1 MLKGRA
7 TVADSSLIRSPFHG
21 HKTGARASRAG
32 LVGVHLSAS
41 TLASVT
47 LVSTWHSGILALGLA
62 LDKALGQTMPERT
75 GQVVQADAAMVMRTG
90 PEEFMLVSDKPADMT
105 AFLRQTIR
113 ADVGSVTN
121 LSHARCRIQIQG
133 EKCLETL
140 SKLFALDLREEA
152 FPLHEIRL
160 TGHHHVPCTLHRRG
174 AMLFDMY
181 VFSTYAHDQLATLLD
196 AALEYGV
203 NLKSTG

>member
-7 TVADSSLIRSPFHG
+7 TVVNTSLLRSPFYG
-21 HKTGARASRAG
+21 HKPGARPTRTG
-32 LVGVHLSAS
+32 QLGVHLTAS
-41 TLASVT
+41 TLVSVT
-47 LVSTWHSGILALGLA
+47 LVGTWPSGAVPLAQALGA
-62 LDKALGQTMPERT
+62 ALGRAAPERT
-75 GQVVQADAAMVMRTG
+75 GQVVQTDAAMVMRTG

-113 ADVGSVTN
+113 ADLGSVTN

-140 SKLFALDLREEA
+140 SKLFALDLREDA
-152 FPLHEIRL
+152 FPLHEIKL
-160 TGHHHVPCTLHRRG
+160 SGHHHVPCTLHRRG
-174 AMLFDMY
+174 AMLFDLY

-203 NLKSTG
+203 NLKSIG

>member
-21 HKTGARASRAG
+21 HKTGARPSRAG
-32 LVGVHLSAS
+32 VVGVHLSAS

-62 LDKALGQTMPERT
+62 LDKALGQTMPERN

-90 PEEFMLVSDKPADMT
+90 PEEFMLVSDRPADMT